1 MMIATVLAVLAA
13 APEISLAG
21 DRVCASGEVKL
32 RVGPTITTIE
42 SPFANASMKIDPLAT
57 PEVSVGRAK
66 PGVFLVAGLT
76 DGGASAHL
84 SILALPDGGDC
95 LSLSV
100 AKTQSTKIDEA
111 QRPSWEKFLAGYR
124 GMNAADREKVSVA
137 LSKSLGTTAASAGGA
152 FVACTVAL
160 ATGVLV
166 WSCVASVVDLGA
178 SLFAN
183 YLNAVRE
190 VLLASGK
197 LTPDDSKFLKG
208 AIAAATT
215 ASSLVTA
222 VTAGK
227 LSGEAVTASLK
238 SLSGGLTVVN
248 GVVSGFSSSEA
259 TELSVTAGIDSAKK
273 YLYVLQVLRKVP

>member
-137 LSKSLGTTAASAGGA
+137 LRKSLGTTAPPPVASSPCRPGRPATRTPSPGRWRTVPNAPPAAPFPRSPPAGGA
-152 FVACTVAL
+152 RLWRARWLWLPECSCGAAWRAWSTL
-160 ATGVLV
+160 APR
-166 WSCVASVVDLGA
+166 SS
-178 SLFAN
+178 
-183 YLNAVRE
+183 R
-190 VLLASGK
+190 
-197 LTPDDSKFLKG
+197 
-208 AIAAATT
+208 TT
-215 ASSLVTA
+215 
-222 VTAGK
+222 
-227 LSGEAVTASLK
+227 
-238 SLSGGLTVVN
+238 
-248 GVVSGFSSSEA
+248 
-259 TELSVTAGIDSAKK
+259 
-273 YLYVLQVLRKVP
+273 